1 MEYLFKTST
10 TYTFEEY
17 KKFVLTLNKKRMTV
31 LFVYMTVFL
40 FLSAVLFWFTR
51 SLTSMVCMIL
61 FLLYMPLVVLL
72 QNRSIKK
79 TFHSNKSAQNR
90 QDDIEFYEDRMIAKS
105 GNNISEVQYNNLY
118 RIIQTKT
125 NVYLMIAKNQGFV
138 LVKANF
144 PEGLEEFLQKL
155 ESTTNKKE
163 KKTK

>member
-1 MEYLFKTST
+1 MECLFKTST
-10 TYTFEEY
+10 THTFEEY
-17 KKFVLTLNKKRMTV
+17 KKFVLTLEKKRMTV
-31 LFVYMTVFL
+31 LFVYMIVFL

-79 TFHSNKSAQNR
+79 TFYSNKSIQNR
-90 QDDIEFYEDRMIAKS
+90 QNDIEFYEDHIITKS
-105 GNNISEVQYNNLY
+105 GNNISEVQYNDIY

-125 NVYLMIAKNQGFV
+125 NVYLMTAKNGGIL

-144 PEGLEEFLQKL
+144 PDGLEEFLQRL
-155 ESTTNKKE
+155 ELRINK
-163 KKTK
+163 